1 MHDKNNDYK
10 HIKIQIIFTKIYPQ
24 KVTNINLILEVNIF
38 NMYTI
43 AGFI

>member
-1 MHDKNNDYK
+1 MHDKNNDFK
-10 HIKIQIIFTKIYPQ
+10 HIKIQIIFTKIDPQ